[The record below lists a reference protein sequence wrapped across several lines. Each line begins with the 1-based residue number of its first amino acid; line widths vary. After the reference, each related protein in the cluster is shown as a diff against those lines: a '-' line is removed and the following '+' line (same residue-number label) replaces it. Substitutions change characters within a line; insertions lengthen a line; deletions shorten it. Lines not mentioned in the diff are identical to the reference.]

1 MKKNILFS
9 ILVIAG
15 IAAAGWYVDKSGM
28 HTNTSSVTTSDFQNY
43 GSAPD
48 FTGITHWL
56 NSPPLTIADL
66 KGKVVLIDFWTYS
79 CINCIRTLPYVTR
92 WYDTYKDLGF
102 VVVGVHT
109 PEFSFEKDTNNVAE
123 AIKNFGIHY
132 PVAQDNNY
140 ATWNAYNNQY
150 WPAEYLIDQNGN
162 IVHVHFGEGEY
173 DVTEN
178 AVRQLLGLTALSTTT
193 SADSQL
199 SDIQSPEMY
208 FGTNRLQNL
217 APGQNSSSKN
227 FSFPQNLNLNNFAL
241 EGNWQ
246 FNPENITLLGNSG
259 KIELKFHAGKVHMVA
274 SSQVPATLE
283 ISVDGK
289 VQPSVTI
296 QNSQLYTLFDSNDYS
311 DHTIEIIIN
320 QKGFEAYTFTFG

>member
-1 MKKNILFS
+1 
-9 ILVIAG
+9 
-15 IAAAGWYVDKSGM
+15 
-28 HTNTSSVTTSDFQNY
+28 
-43 GSAPD
+43 
-48 FTGITHWL
+48 
-56 NSPPLTIADL
+56 
-66 KGKVVLIDFWTYS
+66 DFWTYS

-246 FNPENITLLGNSG
+246 
-259 KIELKFHAGKVHMVA
+259 
-274 SSQVPATLE
+274 
-283 ISVDGK
+283 
-289 VQPSVTI
+289 
-296 QNSQLYTLFDSNDYS
+296 
-311 DHTIEIIIN
+311 
-320 QKGFEAYTFTFG
+320 